1 MEQRK
6 SWIPWIALVMAGFA
20 LVLVLGGRMA
30 DRRAMMMTGA
40 MAQPAAQ
47 AQVGPEERGGPPAA
61 MSERF
66 EGGFPPGR
74 AEGLRRDAPPA
85 AFAEGRT
92 MPPMAMAMAAHH
104 GPRHGFFPLMMLFGL
119 INAVAKLV
127 AMVMLAWLLWR
138 LFQQKQANAVP
149 TTPAGHDPRVE

>member
-1 MEQRK
+1 MKLQRN
-6 SWIPWIALVMAGFA
+6 WIAWAALVMAGFA
-20 LVLVLGGRMA
+20 LVLALGGRMA
-30 DRRAMMMTGA
+30 DRRAQMMGA

-47 AQVGPEERGGPPAA
+47 AQAWQEERGEPPTAVR
-61 MSERF
+61 ERF

-74 AEGLRRDAPPA
+74 AEGLRRDGPPA
-85 AFAEGRT
+85 FAQGGA
-92 MPPMAMAMAAHH
+92 MSPMAMAAHH

-119 INAVAKLV
+119 INALAKLV

-138 LFQQKQANAVP
+138 LFQQNRANTVP